1 MRRKLCAL
9 MGGALFVVFSVG
21 VSANE
26 DPIHHAQELR
36 QAAMIL
42 IGNDFGYMNAMLKG
56 EVPWSDQQ
64 FVERGRELGAIGQLN
79 LLRGFVADS
88 YEGETRAK
96 PDIELEFDEFSDK
109 MHKFESALQKF
120 GAAAD
125 AAAMKTQFKDLGENC
140 KGCHKKYK
148 SKEIQGD

>member
-1 MRRKLCAL
+1 MRGKLSAL
-9 MGGALFVVFSVG
+9 LGAALLMVFSVG
-21 VSANE
+21 ATAEE

-56 EVPWSDQQ
+56 KVPWDDAK
-64 FVERGRELGAIGQLN
+64 FVERGKELGALGQLN
-79 LLRGFVADS
+79 LLRGYVADS

-96 PDIELEFDEFSDK
+96 PDVELEFEDFSDK
-109 MHKFESALQKF
+109 MDKFGSALQKF
-120 GAAAD
+120 GAGD
-125 AAAMKTQFKDLGENC
+125 AASMKAQFKDLAENC

-148 SKEIQGD
+148 SKDIQGD